1 MENRKKDIL
10 LHLYGEAP
18 EASDLHGLLKD
29 PELRSE
35 HAALSEAKFRL
46 DHRSSKRPD
55 ASVIDGIFAA
65 APVSA
70 TEPGRR
76 AGDRPARSRPA
87 QLRKVLLPVLSI
99 AAAVLFGV
107 AVGWFA
113 APSTPGNSPAFSDA
127 GSTPDLVP
135 PETLYRFV
143 PPVTNGIRPTGTL
156 SWDDSDELRQVYRRI
171 ESMQPK
177 SSLSWDEPPV
187 PLESLPIG
195 RSGAILPAG
204 SNR

>member
-46 DHRSSKRPD
+46 DHRPARRPD
-55 ASVIDGIFAA
+55 ASVIDGIFAS
-65 APVSA
+65 APVASA
-70 TEPGRR
+70 DPGRR
-76 AGDRPARSRPA
+76 AGDRPARLRSR
-87 QLRKVLLPVLSI
+87 QLRKVMLPVLSI
-99 AAAVLFGV
+99 AAAILFGV

-113 APSTPGNSPAFSDA
+113 APSSAPTSPAFSDA
-127 GSTPDLVP
+127 GNTPDVVP

-143 PPVTNGIRPTGTL
+143 PPVSNGIRPTGAL
-156 SWDDSDELRQVYRRI
+156 SWDDADELRQVYRRI

-204 SNR
+204 ANR

>member
-10 LHLYGEAP
+10 LHLYGEAS
-18 EASDLHGLLKD
+18 EGADLHGLLKD

-46 DHRSSKRPD
+46 DHRSRKRPD

-65 APVSA
+65 TPGAV

-76 AGDRPARSRPA
+76 AGDRPARSRPTH
-87 QLRKVLLPVLSI
+87 LRKVLLPALSI

-113 APSTPGNSPAFSDA
+113 APSSPDKAPALSDGGGA
-127 GSTPDLVP
+127 PDLVP

-143 PPVTNGIRPTGTL
+143 PPTTNGIRPTGTL
-156 SWDDSDELRQVYRRI
+156 SWDDADELRQVYRRI

-187 PLESLPIG
+187 PLESLPVG
-195 RSGAILPAG
+195 RSGGILPAG